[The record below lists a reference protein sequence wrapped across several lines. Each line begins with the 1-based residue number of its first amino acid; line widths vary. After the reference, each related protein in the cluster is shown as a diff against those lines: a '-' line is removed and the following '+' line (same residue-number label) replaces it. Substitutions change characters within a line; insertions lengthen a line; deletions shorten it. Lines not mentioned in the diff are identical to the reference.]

1 MSPADIA
8 LTIFALCNSIR
19 VFAYVPQI
27 VTVARDPNGATA
39 ISYTTWS
46 LFAASHLST
55 VAYAVLSLE
64 DWRMA
69 AVFGANTAC
78 CGVILG
84 LTAIK
89 RARVRS
95 DGGFEQELRT
105 GSAYGSAGP
114 SMPQTLRERVRAAI
128 PAFGRFAAGSIA
140 DAGSGQAPEASTGLP
155 PRVSSRNAITTPR
168 GMAKQESQSPR
179 DTRNGRRRR
188 HRRASG
194 AEPNPL
200 NRLLP
205 SPRSSLLIS

>member
-19 VFAYVPQI
+19 VFAYLPQI

-78 CGVILG
+78 CCVILG
-84 LTAIK
+84 LTALK
-89 RARVRS
+89 RARFQASAGSRRS
-95 DGGFEQELRT
+95 CRLEAPPAPPDDRCLVPFVSGFEQLSRHVVA
-105 GSAYGSAGP
+105 SP
-114 SMPQTLRERVRAAI
+114 PVR
-128 PAFGRFAAGSIA
+128 
-140 DAGSGQAPEASTGLP
+140 
-155 PRVSSRNAITTPR
+155 
-168 GMAKQESQSPR
+168 
-179 DTRNGRRRR
+179 
-188 HRRASG
+188 
-194 AEPNPL
+194 
-200 NRLLP
+200 
-205 SPRSSLLIS
+205 

>member
-89 RARVRS
+89 RARFAATAGSSRS
-95 DGGFEQELRT
+95 CRQEALTAAPDHRCPKPFVSGFEQLSRHVVA
-105 GSAYGSAGP
+105 SP
-114 SMPQTLRERVRAAI
+114 PVR
-128 PAFGRFAAGSIA
+128 
-140 DAGSGQAPEASTGLP
+140 
-155 PRVSSRNAITTPR
+155 
-168 GMAKQESQSPR
+168 
-179 DTRNGRRRR
+179 
-188 HRRASG
+188 
-194 AEPNPL
+194 
-200 NRLLP
+200 
-205 SPRSSLLIS
+205 

>member
-89 RARVRS
+89 RARFAATAGSSRS
-95 DGGFEQELRT
+95 CRQEALTAAPDHRCRKPFVSGFEQLSRHVVA
-105 GSAYGSAGP
+105 SP
-114 SMPQTLRERVRAAI
+114 RVR
-128 PAFGRFAAGSIA
+128 
-140 DAGSGQAPEASTGLP
+140 
-155 PRVSSRNAITTPR
+155 
-168 GMAKQESQSPR
+168 
-179 DTRNGRRRR
+179 
-188 HRRASG
+188 
-194 AEPNPL
+194 
-200 NRLLP
+200 
-205 SPRSSLLIS
+205 